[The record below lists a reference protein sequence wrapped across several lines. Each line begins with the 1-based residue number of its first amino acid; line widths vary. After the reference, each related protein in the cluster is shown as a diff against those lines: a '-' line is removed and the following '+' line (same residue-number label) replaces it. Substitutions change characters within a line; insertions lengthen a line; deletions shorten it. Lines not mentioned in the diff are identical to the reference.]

1 MGIFK
6 HVWKCQTNGFDMD
19 YIIVKQSNMEIQPNN
34 PMKHHGTHSGYAN
47 PGHSF
52 GEFFP
57 NTRQKAILSQQL
69 QDGIDFRGIFW
80 SFLIWAM
87 MTSLASNKGNPV
99 HHFLEGKLSDFLSS
113 RAMESELDDWM
124 TEKGEKGR
132 HLIIIQFKRGTW
144 FISHI
149 YIYKIFYI

>member
-1 MGIFK
+1 MLVCVSKSDVNKLMTSIIFPFQLWAYSNMYEN
-6 HVWKCQTNGFDMD
+6 VTNGFDMD

-69 QDGIDFRGIFW
+69 QDGIDFRGIF
-80 SFLIWAM
+80 
-87 MTSLASNKGNPV
+87 
-99 HHFLEGKLSDFLSS
+99 
-113 RAMESELDDWM
+113 
-124 TEKGEKGR
+124 
-132 HLIIIQFKRGTW
+132 
-144 FISHI
+144 
-149 YIYKIFYI
+149 